1 MNGVGTKPICGLS
14 PLSHIT
20 AITLLLSTAC
30 ASQLCTHVPALA
42 WAVVQGGAALQA
54 GRLYFRSEPLVRGIH
69 QDPWHGAN
77 RSPLPPQEVSQ
88 LTRSQ
93 CREAVRCMQ
102 GPSTCTAS
110 LPAGGS
116 SHCMEAPC
124 CTSTSTASSWCLGVG
139 WRWLAQQRS
148 GRCACASCPAQRP
161 GCASPPAAPSQSP

>member
-1 MNGVGTKPICGLS
+1 MNGVGTEPICALS
-14 PLSHIT
+14 PLSHVT
-20 AITLLLSTAC
+20 AITLPLSTAC

-69 QDPWHGAN
+69 QDPWHAA

-102 GPSTCTAS
+102 STSTCTAS

-139 WRWLAQQRS
+139 WRCWAQQRS